1 MGWHLAFSGAN
12 TRFRATGLILL
23 AAAVTAWIFTRPGTP
38 GDGYDWVELHVFHKH
53 FYREALLA
61 GNLPLWNPFVALG
74 RPFAADIETAVFYPP
89 NLVFLLPE
97 AWALPLSVALHVCL
111 ILAGA
116 LLLGRE
122 LGLSPPASLLAGVTF
137 ALSAAVGGRLQAG
150 QLQVFCTLAHAP
162 LWWTLAWR
170 AWRTPSLRPGSLFAL
185 VTASVVLAGSP
196 PFLWAM
202 GSALAIWLVAWSA
215 GHPWRD
221 GLRGAACLALSAAL
235 GLALTGVQL
244 LPFLELVE
252 QGNRPLR
259 DAEFAQSG
267 ALPLR
272 NLASLLVPST
282 SGFRF
287 YWEMSLFAGVLAPLG
302 VWGLAAAWKDRVARA
317 FSFAAL
323 GGLLLALE
331 PPLGLI
337 GWLAPWVPGVGALR
351 MPSRY
356 ALLTGWSLVMVALL
370 LWQRRAENKR
380 AGYGMLAAGAQL
392 ASLLWAVHVQ
402 SSHYAAAA
410 PPAAESEIATAVMG
424 FADRTVPL
432 PPRVALARDAV
443 RANAGVLHGFSNL
456 EAFAN
461 PGLDRIWTPAHLLA
475 ERRPRTADRAQTA
488 ELALQPSAAL
498 QRWGVQFGWDTER
511 NQFFLAPQAGPRAQA
526 VYHYRIADNAHE
538 AAQRWWQETP
548 GTVVLEGEIS
558 NLPPAVAG
566 APPPR
571 ALAVTHYAPER
582 VDVAWNSESA
592 GWLVLAEPWYPGW
605 IARVGDTEV
614 EVRPANGWMR
624 AVPVP
629 AGSFTVRFEF
639 QPRSLWWG
647 AALTV
652 VAALT
657 FVLLLR
663 LAALRIRRATS
674 ALAQS

>member
-1 MGWHLAFSGAN
+1 MGRPLPSSGAS
-12 TRFRATGLILL
+12 TRFPVPGLVLL

-38 GDGYDWVELHVFHKH
+38 GEGYDWVELQVFHKH

-74 RPFAADIETAVFYPP
+74 RPFAADIETATFYPP

-97 AWALPLSVALHVCL
+97 AWALPLSVALHVSL

-116 LLLGRE
+116 LMLGRE
-122 LGLSPPASLLAGVTF
+122 LGLSLPASLLGGLTF

-150 QLQVFCTLAHAP
+150 QVQVFCTLAHLP
-162 LWWTLAWR
+162 LWWALAWR
-170 AWRTPSLRPGSLFAL
+170 AWRNPSLRRGSLFAL

-221 GLRGAACLALSAAL
+221 GMRGATCLAVFAAL
-235 GLALTGVQL
+235 GLALAGVQL
-244 LPFLELVE
+244 LPFLELVA

-267 ALPLR
+267 TLPLR

-282 SGFRF
+282 SGFKF

-302 VWGLAAAWKDRVARA
+302 VLGLAAAWQDRAARA
-317 FSFAAL
+317 FGFAAL

-331 PPLGLI
+331 PPLGII

-351 MPSRY
+351 LPSRY
-356 ALLTGWSLVMVALL
+356 ALVTGWSLVMVALL
-370 LWQRRAENKR
+370 LWRRRAANKR

-392 ASLLWAVHVQ
+392 ASLLWSVHAQ
-402 SSHYAAAA
+402 ANHYAAGA
-410 PPAAESEIATAVMG
+410 PPAAESEIVTAVMG
-424 FADRTVPL
+424 FAEQTVPL

-461 PGLDRIWTPAHLLA
+461 PGLDRVWTPAHRLA
-475 ERRPRTADRAQTA
+475 ERPPRPADRAQTA
-488 ELALQPSAAL
+488 ELAFQPSAAL

-526 VYHYRIADNAHE
+526 VHHYRVAGDAHK
-538 AAQRWWQETP
+538 AAQRWWQEAP
-548 GTVVLEGEIS
+548 GTVILEGAPS
-558 NLPPAVAG
+558 DLPPTG
-566 APPPR
+566 ASDLPGR

-582 VDVAWNSESA
+582 VDVAWRSESA

-605 IARVGDTEV
+605 IARIGDTEV

-624 AVPVP
+624 AVPLP
-629 AGSFTVRFEF
+629 AGAFTVSFEF

-647 AALTV
+647 ATVSVGAALTV
-652 VAALT
+652 V
-657 FVLLLR
+657 LLFG